1 MAFILR
7 LEKRKMPNAIKA
19 IFIQAENGTAEIR
32 IPALVFAELGYL
44 SEKGKIEATLAD
56 ALRYIKSY
64 PSISEYPMTF
74 QVIEHAFKINDIP
87 ELHDRLIA
95 ATAKVMNVPIL
106 TNDPD
111 ISGSAHVESIWGK

>member
-32 IPALVFAELGYL
+32 IPSLVFAELGYL

-64 PSISEYPMTF
+64 PCISEYPMTF
-74 QVIEHAFKINDIP
+74 QVVEYAFKINDIP

-95 ATAKVMNVPIL
+95 ATAKVMNVPVL